1 MRTKIN
7 KYQQVLDANGRGTD
21 KETRDEL
28 ILRYAPLV
36 KQIADRIAIRLPPS
50 ISREELTSAG
60 VVGLIQALDNFDPRM
75 EIKFQ
80 TYAEHRIKG
89 AMLDEL
95 RKMDWVPRSVRRDIR
110 RIEDTSTKLEYR
122 LGREAEDIEVAQEMG
137 IDISSYHSIVDRA
150 RGVSLLNLNDIS
162 SDGGGTGFRDDSDAP
177 SPLGELKIKEIKKI
191 VSEAILA
198 LSKQGQLVISLYYY
212 DLMTLKEIGKIMG
225 LTESRICQIHSKA
238 IIRLRARLRSYF
250 EGRL

>member
-7 KYQQVLDANGRGTD
+7 KYQQVLDANGRGID
-21 KETRDEL
+21 KETRDGL
-28 ILRYAPLV
+28 ILRYAPIV
-36 KQIADRIAIRLPPS
+36 KQIADRMAIRLPPS
-50 ISREELTSAG
+50 ISREELASAG
-60 VVGLIQALDNFDPRM
+60 VVGLINTLDNFDSRM
-75 EIKFQ
+75 GIKFQ

-110 RIEDTSTKLEYR
+110 RIEDTIRKLEYR

-137 IDISSYHSIVDRA
+137 IDISSYQSIVDRA
-150 RGVSLLNLNDIS
+150 RGVSLLSLNDIS
-162 SDGGGTGFRDDSDAP
+162 SDGGGTGFGDDSDAP

-198 LSKQGQLVISLYYY
+198 LSKQEQLVISLYYY

-250 EGRL
+250 EG